1 MNDLHDFYAGLAMHA
16 MIKFAIDESLPRE
29 RIAEV
34 AFRMADSMLEEKKRR
49 ETE

>member
-16 MIKFAIDESLPRE
+16 MIKIAIDESLSRE

-34 AFRMADSMLEEKKRR
+34 AFRMADSMMQEKKKR